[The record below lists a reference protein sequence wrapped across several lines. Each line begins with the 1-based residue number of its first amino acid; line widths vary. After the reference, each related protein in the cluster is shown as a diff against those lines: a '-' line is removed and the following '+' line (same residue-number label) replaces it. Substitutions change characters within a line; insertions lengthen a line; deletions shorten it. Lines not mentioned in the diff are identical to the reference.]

1 MLAPLCFCCHFQVT
15 RALGTSLLEVQGCIP
30 RVACL
35 QHLLTFFLCLSLF
48 LSPVLEAEAKKA
60 CRWLRATGFPKY
72 AQLFE
77 GKVTQRFPLP
87 NPSCLIPPFFSWN
100 MGPIRFFF
108 LPPYKELFILACSHS
123 YKLCPVFSPAC
134 SSALTSSG
142 VSPMLKCLVSSRPAA
157 LHSSQGR
164 YLCRR
169 NMEGAL
175 WKPCFHFP
183 SQWPY
188 FSAFLHFSVFL

>member
-15 RALGTSLLEVQGCIP
+15 RAIGTSLLEVQGCIP

-48 LSPVLEAEAKKA
+48 LSSVLEAEAKKA

-77 GKVTQRFPLP
+77 GKVTQWFPLP

-100 MGPIRFFF
+100 MGPITFFF
-108 LPPYKELFILACSHS
+108 SHHTRSCLSWPAPIVTTSVLSFLLPAHQLSQVLG
-123 YKLCPVFSPAC
+123 SPIC
-134 SSALTSSG
+134 
-142 VSPMLKCLVSSRPAA
+142 
-157 LHSSQGR
+157 
-164 YLCRR
+164 
-169 NMEGAL
+169 
-175 WKPCFHFP
+175 
-183 SQWPY
+183 
-188 FSAFLHFSVFL
+188 

>member
-1 MLAPLCFCCHFQVT
+1 MLAPSCFCCHFQVT
-15 RALGTSLLEVQGCIP
+15 RAIGASLLEVQGCIP
-30 RVACL
+30 RVACC

-48 LSPVLEAEAKKA
+48 LSSVLEAEAKKA

-77 GKVTQRFPLP
+77 GKVTQWFPLP
-87 NPSCLIPPFFSWN
+87 HPRVALSLIFQLEHGAHKN
-100 MGPIRFFF
+100 FF
-108 LPPYKELFILACSHS
+108 LPPHKKLFILACSHS
-123 YKLCPVFSPAC
+123 YSLCPVFSPAC

-142 VSPMLKCLVSSRPAA
+142 VSNMLQCLVSSRAAA
-157 LHSSQGR
+157 LHSSQVR

-175 WKPCFHFP
+175 
-183 SQWPY
+183 
-188 FSAFLHFSVFL
+188 